1 MASPKAARGG
11 SGEKKLTRNAAT
23 AMPGQHRLPKSNK
36 QAMATPEAGQTGETL
51 LDVNGIANPIR
62 PATT

>member
-1 MASPKAARGG
+1 
-11 SGEKKLTRNAAT
+11 
-23 AMPGQHRLPKSNK
+23 MPGQHRLPKSNK